1 MSRTVRIA
9 FLLLAAGTLLIV
21 VKGFVKPPLPPL
33 RVAFQVCNSLEENR
47 ERFEPLRVFLSKR
60 LGREVKMSHVNTF
73 DFVERAQRGE
83 FDILQSNGYIYI
95 NVKEKVGAVLLAR
108 EVKADTGKDTGGL
121 IVVRADSPIRR
132 ISDLE
137 GKRMV
142 FGPVLSPG
150 GYLAQYSTLLEAG
163 FDPEKRLSGYSF
175 LPGAWQ
181 HEKVVYSVLF
191 GAADAGAVKVG
202 DLERMEAEGKVRA
215 SEFRIIASSEP
226 VPNCTVYALPAVD
239 RKTAESFREA
249 LFSLTESDF
258 VAVNGER
265 LNVLHR
271 DGVRGYVPTQDGEY
285 DVLRRMAK
293 KANMPPFEKY

>member
-1 MSRTVRIA
+1 LSRTVRIA